1 MLNNYLLNTKV
12 TLERPN
18 VTLDESSGA
27 KRETWNPV
35 SGSTLIPASVQ
46 PVNSQVRHALAS
58 RQITITHRIYTYQNL
73 NPKRGDRILTTEGT
87 YFLITGFFNQA
98 GRNSVYMIEAREVT
112 A

>member
-1 MLNNYLLNTKV
+1 MISAQALNSTV
-12 TLERPN
+12 TLERPQ

-35 SGSTLIPASVQ
+35 TGSINVPASVQ

-58 RQITITHRIYTYQNL
+58 RQISISHRIYTNTDL
-73 NPKRGDRILTTEGT
+73 KPKRGDRVVTSSGT

-98 GRNSVYMIEAREVT
+98 GRNKVYLIEAREVL